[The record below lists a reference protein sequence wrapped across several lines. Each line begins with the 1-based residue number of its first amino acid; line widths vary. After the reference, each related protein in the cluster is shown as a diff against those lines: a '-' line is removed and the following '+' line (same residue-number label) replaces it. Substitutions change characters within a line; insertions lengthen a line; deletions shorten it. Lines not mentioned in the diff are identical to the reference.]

1 MMADKSNEASVDEW
15 DDWDESIPSV
25 VELDA
30 FESALD
36 EAIQGLDTIQE
47 DLSYQHAQ
55 DALSALVKQVDL
67 TDQERT
73 GLETE
78 IQQLQSMLEKL
89 EQQVV
94 HIAVFGMVSRGKSSL
109 LNALLG
115 QSIFTTG
122 PVHGVT
128 RTRQQASW
136 NIEIMSNK
144 ADPDDVTRV
153 SLSGTGRS
161 RIELI
166 DTPGIDEIEGQA
178 REKMAREVAKQA
190 DLILFVVAGDITR
203 VEYEALADL
212 RNASKPILLVFNKV
226 DQYPEADR
234 LEIYQKIRDERVRS
248 LLSPNE
254 IVMAAAAPLVAAPK
268 QRPDGTWSAELV
280 TGPPQ
285 IDDLKLKILE
295 ILDREGKALLA
306 LNTLLYADDINEQI
320 LDRKLAIRDRAANR
334 IIWQSVTVK
343 SLAIALNPITLL
355 DIISSATLD
364 VALIL
369 TLSKLY
375 GLPMT
380 RRDAVGLLRNIAIAM
395 GGISVSELLTTLGL
409 SSLKGALGLA
419 APVTGGASLLP
430 YASVAIAQAAVAGV
444 SSYGIGQVTKQY
456 LANGASWG
464 PNSPKVVVRE
474 ILATMDQSYI
484 LDRIKIELQSKIKS
498 APLHHSK
505 RHKVI

>member
-1 MMADKSNEASVDEW
+1 MANGTSEANVDEW
-15 DDWDESIPSV
+15 DDWEESIPTTID
-25 VELDA
+25 LDA
-30 FESALD
+30 FEAELD
-36 EAIQGLDTIQE
+36 QAIQGLDTIQE

-67 TDQERT
+67 TDAERT

-78 IQQLQSMLEKL
+78 IQQLQAMLAKL
-89 EQQVV
+89 EQHVV

-115 QSIFTTG
+115 QPIFTTG

-128 RTRQQASW
+128 RTSQQASW
-136 NIEIMSNK
+136 NVEIVSNQT
-144 ADPDDVTRV
+144 DPDDVIRV

-166 DTPGIDEIEGQA
+166 DTPGIDEIDGQA
-178 REKMAREVAKQA
+178 RETMAREVAKQA

-212 RNASKPILLVFNKV
+212 RNASKPILLVFNKI

-234 LEIYQKIRDERVRS
+234 LEIYQKIRDDRVRS

-254 IVMAAAAPLVAAPK
+254 ILMAAAAPLVAVPK

-306 LNTLLYADDINEQI
+306 LNTLLYADDINEQ
-320 LDRKLAIRDRAANR
+320 LLERKLAIRDHAVNQM
-334 IIWQSVTVK
+334 IWHSATAKALV
-343 SLAIALNPITLL
+343 IALNPFTFL
-355 DIISSATLD
+355 DIISSAAID

-369 TLSKLY
+369 TLSKIY
-375 GLPMT
+375 GIPMT
-380 RRDAVGLLRNIAIAM
+380 RQDAIGLLRNIAIAM
-395 GGISVSELLTTLGL
+395 GGISISELLTTLGL

-419 APVTGGASLLP
+419 APMTGGASLVP
-430 YASVAIAQAAVAGV
+430 YVSVAIAQAAVAGV
-444 SSYGIGQVTKQY
+444 SSYGIGQVAKQY

-464 PNSPKVVVRE
+464 PNSPKVIARE
-474 ILATMDQSYI
+474 ILASMDQPYI
-484 LDRIKIELQSKIKS
+484 LNRLKMELQSKLSPIPS
-498 APLHHSK
+498 RQTK
-505 RHKVI
+505 RHKS